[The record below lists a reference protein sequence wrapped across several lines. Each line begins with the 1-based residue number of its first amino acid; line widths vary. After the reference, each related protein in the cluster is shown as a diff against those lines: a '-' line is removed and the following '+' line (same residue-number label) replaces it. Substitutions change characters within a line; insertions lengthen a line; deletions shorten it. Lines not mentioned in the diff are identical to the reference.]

1 MNLKKLAF
9 GAKARTVRRGAG
21 AFYSALLRN
30 QHLPPAELA
39 ALEADRAMR
48 ILSFAMEHTEF
59 YRPHY
64 AAHGIKPEDLSSIE
78 SWSKIPILDRATTR
92 ENSASMHSTEA
103 LARNMR
109 DAQTGGSTG
118 EPLRTKHD
126 ARVPTLALSWRMY
139 GWWEVNPWDNVA
151 RIGRWGFG
159 RFDALKNSFAWW
171 PTKQAYLDAGLFDAQ
186 SMKTFYKQIVR
197 NRPALLEGYVG
208 SMLVFADFLES
219 SGRTIPTPVAVATTA
234 APLTSSVRIRLQEVF
249 GAPVYDDYRGSEFGW
264 MAGECRTQSGLHI
277 FSDTHKVEV
286 VDPDD
291 RPLPPGEV
299 GDIVITDLT
308 NRVFPLIRYRLG
320 DRGAL
325 STDHCSC
332 GISLPLM
339 ATPDGRQTDLLR
351 LPSGKVLGHR
361 LMGMFGAHPEAVRLF
376 QIYQRSDYSIV
387 VRVVIGDSTDA
398 KTHVDRAVSD
408 LRVRIDNEVPVT
420 IEYVESLPYTRGKIK
435 YVLSDVA
442 VGD

>member
-1 MNLKKLAF
+1 MNLTELAF
-9 GAKARTVRRGAG
+9 ATKARTVRRGAG
-21 AFYSALLRN
+21 EFYSALLRN
-30 QHLPPAELA
+30 QHLPAADLA

-48 ILSFAMEHTEF
+48 ILSFAMEHTGF
-59 YRPHY
+59 YRRHY
-64 AAHGIKPEDLSSIE
+64 AAQGIKPEDLSSIE
-78 SWSKIPILDRATTR
+78 SWSTIPILDRATTR
-92 ENSASMHSTEA
+92 ENSASLHSTEA
-103 LARNMR
+103 SARNMR
-109 DAQTGGSTG
+109 DALTGGSTG

-139 GWWEVNPWDNVA
+139 GWWDVNPWDNVA

-159 RFDALKNSFAWW
+159 RFAALKNSVAWW
-171 PTKQAYLDAGLFDAQ
+171 PTKQAYLDAGLFDDE
-186 SMKTFYKQIVR
+186 SMKTFHEQIVR
-197 NRPALLEGYVG
+197 IRPALLEGYVG
-208 SMLVFADFLES
+208 SMVEFANFLES

-234 APLTSSVRIRLQEVF
+234 APLTSSVRMRLQEVF
-249 GAPVYDDYRGSEFGW
+249 GAPVYDEYRGSEFGW
-264 MAGECRTQSGLHI
+264 MAGECRNQSGLHI
-277 FSDTHKVEV
+277 FSDTRKVEV

-325 STDHCSC
+325 SNDHCTC

-376 QIYQRSDYSIV
+376 QIHQRSDYSIV

-398 KTHVDRAVSD
+398 RTHVDRAVSG
-408 LRVRIDNEVPVT
+408 LRSRIDNEVPVT

-435 YVLSDVA
+435 YVVSDVA
-442 VGD
+442 AED

>member
-171 PTKQAYLDAGLFDAQ
+171 PTKQALILLIQQKF
-186 SMKTFYKQIVR
+186 VR
-197 NRPALLEGYVG
+197 
-208 SMLVFADFLES
+208 
-219 SGRTIPTPVAVATTA
+219 
-234 APLTSSVRIRLQEVF
+234 
-249 GAPVYDDYRGSEFGW
+249 
-264 MAGECRTQSGLHI
+264 SGLCRQH
-277 FSDTHKVEV
+277 VW
-286 VDPDD
+286 
-291 RPLPPGEV
+291 
-299 GDIVITDLT
+299 
-308 NRVFPLIRYRLG
+308 
-320 DRGAL
+320 
-325 STDHCSC
+325 
-332 GISLPLM
+332 
-339 ATPDGRQTDLLR
+339 GR
-351 LPSGKVLGHR
+351 
-361 LMGMFGAHPEAVRLF
+361 
-376 QIYQRSDYSIV
+376 
-387 VRVVIGDSTDA
+387 
-398 KTHVDRAVSD
+398 
-408 LRVRIDNEVPVT
+408 
-420 IEYVESLPYTRGKIK
+420 
-435 YVLSDVA
+435 
-442 VGD
+442 